1 MTESSCGAPQGL
13 EGALGEFL
21 GELKTAKE
29 VRPIFSNPREPGA
42 QKTKETVKEQKS
54 SWGTAVSAHLWT
66 IDGFVQSPSA
76 SVQQGHLLHVS
87 PSKAS

>member
-42 QKTKETVKEQKS
+42 QKTKEIVKEQKS
-54 SWGTAVSAHLWT
+54 SGEQL
-66 IDGFVQSPSA
+66 
-76 SVQQGHLLHVS
+76 
-87 PSKAS
+87 